1 MDSQVSPNGEVT
13 KDARVTGNRPSSEPA
28 RSPRRTSSNPALWL
42 LLVIWLA
49 SLVEALRAAKARQI
63 GDELVHIPQIE
74 SFLHGHYV
82 ANDALTMIPGYH
94 LLMAALMQVLALHSI
109 SAMRVITS
117 VFGLLA
123 ALIFFFIR
131 RAVDDPRP
139 LKRAAMFLFLPL
151 LYPYDFLVYTDIL
164 SAALV
169 LAAMLA
175 VLRRRQVLPAICL
188 SASILVRQN
197 NVVWAGF
204 MALFAA
210 WPLLRQGHWRRGE
223 TYVGLVRTGIPY
235 LLPLAIFL
243 GYWAWNGSIAL
254 EKSQT
259 VSHPDLQWHRGNVY
273 FFLFL
278 VFVFFPNQ
286 VWFCVKDFL
295 GAARQRPLL
304 WLIPLLVLALAKL
317 DGNSANVG
325 AEHSIFHNGVI
336 AVVHSGLGYHLLF
349 AMMAALAACC
359 LLYTRFAVS
368 HGWLIYPFAAFYL
381 SSSWLIENRY
391 SIIPLALWMSLQ
403 RSRNEKADSFV
414 LAGWIVVSV
423 ALTHRILHGMYM
435 L

>member
-1 MDSQVSPNGEVT
+1 VT
-13 KDARVTGNRPSSEPA
+13 VNRLPTAPA
-28 RSPRRTSSNPALWL
+28 RPPRRTRSDRSLWWL
-42 LLVIWLA
+42 LLIWIA

-63 GDELVHIPQIE
+63 GDELVHIPQIQ

-94 LLMAALMQVLALHSI
+94 LLMAAVMHVLGLHSI
-109 SAMRVITS
+109 SGMRVVTS

-175 VLRRRQVLPAICL
+175 VLKRCHVLPAICL
-188 SASILVRQN
+188 CAAILVRQN
-197 NVVWAGF
+197 NVVWVGF

-210 WPLLRQGHWRRGE
+210 WPLLQEGHWRE

-235 LLPLAIFL
+235 LLPLAMFL

-259 VSHPDLQWHRGNVY
+259 VSHPDLQWHRGNIY

-278 VFVFFPNQ
+278 VFACFPNQ
-286 VWFCVKDFL
+286 VWFGVKDFL

-336 AVVHSGLGYHLLF
+336 AVVRSGLGYHLLF

-359 LLYTRFAVS
+359 LLYTSFAVS
-368 HGWLIYPFAAFYL
+368 QGWLIYPFAAFYL
-381 SSSWLIENRY
+381 SASWLIENRY

-403 RSRNEKADSFV
+403 KSRNEKADSFV
-414 LAGWIVVSV
+414 LTAWIVVSV

>member
-1 MDSQVSPNGEVT
+1 MTV
-13 KDARVTGNRPSSEPA
+13 NRLPTAPA
-28 RSPRRTSSNPALWL
+28 RPPRRTRSDRSLWWL
-42 LLVIWLA
+42 LLIWLA

-63 GDELVHIPQIE
+63 GDELVHIPQIQ

-94 LLMAALMQVLALHSI
+94 LLMAAVMHVLGLHSI
-109 SAMRVITS
+109 SGMRVVTS

-175 VLRRRQVLPAICL
+175 VLKRSHVLPAICL
-188 SASILVRQN
+188 CAAILVRQN
-197 NVVWAGF
+197 NVVWVGF

-210 WPLLRQGHWRRGE
+210 WPLLQEGHWRWRE
-223 TYVGLVRTGIPY
+223 TYAGLVRTGIPY
-235 LLPLAIFL
+235 LLPLAMFL

-259 VSHPDLQWHRGNVY
+259 VSHPDLQWHRGNIY

-278 VFVFFPNQ
+278 VFACFPNQ
-286 VWFCVKDFL
+286 VWFGVKDFL

-336 AVVHSGLGYHLLF
+336 AVVRSGLGYHLLF

-359 LLYTRFAVS
+359 LLYTSFAVS
-368 HGWLIYPFAAFYL
+368 QGWLIYPFAAFYL
-381 SSSWLIENRY
+381 SASWLIENRY

-403 RSRNEKADSFV
+403 KSRNERADSFV
-414 LAGWIVVSV
+414 LTAWIVVSV
-423 ALTHRILHGMYM
+423 ALTHRILHGFYM